1 MGKLTNKIRRSIAT
15 KLSLGIVLMAIPVF
29 VICVGLLFVLSLYN
43 LKKET
48 DGRAASTLKAMELR
62 KASFMSTVETATNSS
77 DWLVK
82 ECMQPD
88 LLLELTRRVVMLNA
102 NVDGCSITLE
112 PDVLPQA
119 GRYFSAY
126 SVRKGDSVVT
136 VREGSYD
143 YYEKIWYSTPKKM
156 GRACWVGPYDDD
168 NEGTLSA
175 GEHITSYCKPLYD
188 DNGKLLGVIATDLSA
203 KRLAETVDE
212 ERAYAESK
220 VNISRYYRLAGL
232 IIVLILLGLLLIL
245 FFTRQIVGFAI
256 RPVRNLLVQTQR
268 MAEGDYSQQIAYS
281 KKGNVVSRLQ
291 NSFARMQSSLNQ
303 HISEIQQVNEEMAKR
318 NDELAHARK
327 LVEKAI
333 HQKTA
338 FVQDI
343 SHQIRTPL
351 NIVMGFS
358 QVLRD
363 CGDEMPPEEV
373 KQLTGLMNRNV
384 KLLHRMVQMLLDSS
398 DVGLSEEMKSL
409 KEEHILVNKMAR
421 DCISNVYAQFPDSS
435 IAFATSISDQFSLH
449 TNKLY
454 LVLSL
459 CELLYNAAKFS
470 DGKHIILRVAKI
482 GKMLRF
488 VVEDKGPG
496 IDKAYMNQMFVPFTK
511 VNNLSE
517 GLGLG
522 LPLTKRHAE
531 NLGGDMIID
540 TSYIEG
546 CRIILELPI

>member
-48 DGRAASTLKAMELR
+48 DGRAASTLKTMELR

-77 DWLVK
+77 DWLIK
-82 ECMQPD
+82 EFMQPD

-143 YYEKIWYSTPKKM
+143 YYEKIWYSTPKKK
-156 GRACWVGPYDDD
+156 GQACWVGPYDDY

-212 ERAYAESK
+212 EKAYAESK

-245 FFTRQIVGFAI
+245 FFTRQIVGYAI
-256 RPVRNLLVQTQR
+256 RPVRELLVQTQR

-281 KKGNVVSRLQ
+281 TKGNVVSRLQ

-303 HISEIQQVNEEMAKR
+303 HISEIQQVNEETAKR
-318 NDELAHARK
+318 NDELAQARK

-384 KLLHRMVQMLLDSS
+384 KLLNRMVLMLLDSS

-409 KEEHILVNKMAR
+409 KEEHVLVNKTAR

-454 LVLSL
+454 LVRCLR
-459 CELLYNAAKFS
+459 ELLYNAAKYS

>member
-1 MGKLTNKIRRSIAT
+1 MVKLTNKIRRSIAT

-29 VICVGLLFVLSLYN
+29 VICVGLLFVQSLYN
-43 LKKET
+43 LKRET
-48 DGRAASTLKAMELR
+48 DERAASTLKTMELR

-77 DWLVK
+77 DWLIK
-82 ECMQPD
+82 EFMQPD

-156 GRACWVGPYDDD
+156 GRACWVGPYDDY

-203 KRLAETVDE
+203 QRLAETVDE

-220 VNISRYYRLAGL
+220 VNLSRYYRQAGL

-256 RPVRNLLVQTQR
+256 RPVRELLVQTQR

-303 HISEIQQVNEEMAKR
+303 HISEIQQVNEETAKR
-318 NDELAHARK
+318 NDELAHAKK

-384 KLLHRMVQMLLDSS
+384 KLLHRMVLMLLDSS

-421 DCISNVYAQFPDSS
+421 DCISNVYAQYPDSS

-449 TNKLY
+449 TSKLY
-454 LVLSL
+454 LVRSL
-459 CELLYNAAKFS
+459 LELLYNAAKYS

-496 IDKAYMNQMFVPFTK
+496 INKAYMNQMFVPFTK

-522 LPLTKRHAE
+522 LPLTKRHAQ
-531 NLGGDMIID
+531 NLGGNLIID

-546 CRIILELPI
+546 CRIILDLPI

>member
-77 DWLVK
+77 DWLIK

-212 ERAYAESK
+212 EKAYAESK

-245 FFTRQIVGFAI
+245 FFTRQIVGYAI
-256 RPVRNLLVQTQR
+256 RPVRELLVQTQR

-281 KKGNVVSRLQ
+281 TKGNVVSRLQ

-318 NDELAHARK
+318 NDELAHAKK

-384 KLLHRMVQMLLDSS
+384 KLLNRMVLMLLDSS

-409 KEEHILVNKMAR
+409 KEEHVLVNKTAR

-454 LVLSL
+454 LVRCLR
-459 CELLYNAAKFS
+459 ELLYNAAKFS

-496 IDKAYMNQMFVPFTK
+496 IDKAYMNRMFVPFTK

-522 LPLTKRHAE
+522 LPLSKRHAE
-531 NLGGDMIID
+531 NLGGDLKID

-546 CRIILELPI
+546 CRIILDLPI

>member
-62 KASFMSTVETATNSS
+62 KASFMGTVETATNSS
-77 DWLVK
+77 DWLIK

-156 GRACWVGPYDDD
+156 GRACWVGPYDDY

-203 KRLAETVDE
+203 QRLAETVDE

-220 VNISRYYRLAGL
+220 VNLSRYYRQAGL

-256 RPVRNLLVQTQR
+256 RPVRELLVQTQR

-303 HISEIQQVNEEMAKR
+303 HISEIQQVNEETAKR
-318 NDELAHARK
+318 NEELVHAKK

-384 KLLHRMVQMLLDSS
+384 KLLHRMVLMLLDSS

-421 DCISNVYAQFPDSS
+421 DCISNVYAQYPDSS

-449 TNKLY
+449 TSKLY
-454 LVLSL
+454 LVRSL
-459 CELLYNAAKFS
+459 LELLYNAAKYS

-496 IDKAYMNQMFVPFTK
+496 INKAYMNQMFVPFTK

-522 LPLTKRHAE
+522 LPLTKRHAK
-531 NLGGDMIID
+531 NLGGDLIID

>member
-77 DWLVK
+77 DWLIK

-156 GRACWVGPYDDD
+156 GRACWVGPYDDY

-203 KRLAETVDE
+203 QRLAETVDE

-220 VNISRYYRLAGL
+220 VNLSRYYRQAGL

-256 RPVRNLLVQTQR
+256 RPVRELLVQTQR

-303 HISEIQQVNEEMAKR
+303 HISEIQQVNEETAKR
-318 NDELAHARK
+318 NDELAHAKK

-384 KLLHRMVQMLLDSS
+384 KLLHRMVLMLLDSS
-398 DVGLSEEMKSL
+398 DVGLSEEMKSQ

-421 DCISNVYAQFPDSS
+421 DCISNVYAQYPDSS

-449 TNKLY
+449 TSKLY
-454 LVLSL
+454 LVRSL
-459 CELLYNAAKFS
+459 LELLYNAAKYS

-496 IDKAYMNQMFVPFTK
+496 INKAYMNQMFVPFTK

-522 LPLTKRHAE
+522 LPLTKRHAK
-531 NLGGDMIID
+531 NLGGDLIID